1 MLHMVI
7 LRNQFALALNQVCA
21 ERGVEPESVVA
32 AIKEAYATAY
42 RKHLVTE
49 RMEPEMIP
57 SMEQIRVEINGD
69 TGEAKIFVEDK
80 EVTPPDFGRIA
91 AQTAKQVILQKV
103 REAEKNAIIVDF
115 KEKIG
120 QVINGMILRFEGQ
133 NISVQIEKA
142 ECVMLLEE
150 QNHGERYNLNQR
162 LSFYIVG
169 IRDGQKGEE
178 VVVSRAHP
186 QLISGLF
193 YRVVPELQNG
203 SVIVKEIARE
213 PGVRTKIAVFS
224 NQSGVDACG
233 ACIGQKGVRVN
244 MVLEEVGS
252 GERID
257 IVQWSE
263 EPEKYIASALAPAK
277 EIEIEANPKT
287 KSAIA
292 YVPDDQLSLAIG
304 KDGQN
309 VRAAVKLTGYKIDIK
324 PKSQKVVV
332 TTKTASV
339 SSKKK
344 EVKKKKVEKKK

>member
-1 MLHMVI
+1 MAI
-7 LRNQFALALNQVCA
+7 LRNQFALALNQVCS
-21 ERGVEPESVVA
+21 ERGIEPESVFG

-42 RKHLVTE
+42 RKHLLTE
-49 RMEPEMIP
+49 RVAPEMIP
-57 SMEQIRVEINGD
+57 LMEQIRVEIDED

-103 REAEKNAIIVDF
+103 REAEKDAIITDF

-142 ECVMLLEE
+142 ECIMPMEE

-162 LSFYIVG
+162 LSFYVVE
-169 IRDGQKGEE
+169 IRDGLKGQE
-178 VVVSRAHP
+178 VIVSRAHP

-193 YRVVPELQNG
+193 NRVVPELQNG
-203 SVIVKEIARE
+203 SITVKEIARE
-213 PGVRTKIAVFS
+213 PGVRTKIAVLS

-244 MVLEEVGS
+244 MVLEEVGA

-332 TTKTASV
+332 PVIKIP
-339 SSKKK
+339 
-344 EVKKKKVEKKK
+344 KKKKVVSVASKEKKKIKK